1 MLRAERAGAGA
12 SRDFYGSGPPVE
24 RERDIAAVATT
35 RDQHGS
41 SAATSTP
48 MRRIRSACRACA
60 ASGHAAAPLPKS
72 DELAP
77 PHGLPLRP
85 SMISYFVVGI
95 PRSASQEN
103 WPPMAATGAALRIR
117 AKAAILVAKPS

>member
-1 MLRAERAGAGA
+1 MGRILSRSGAEIPDHRHLLLRAR
-12 SRDFYGSGPPVE
+12 
-24 RERDIAAVATT
+24 RERPRGRAAEQ
-35 RDQHGS
+35 R
-41 SAATSTP
+41 
-48 MRRIRSACRACA
+48 
-60 ASGHAAAPLPKS
+60 

-103 WPPMAATGAALRIR
+103 WPPMAATAAALRIR
-117 AKAAILVAKPS
+117 AKCMARPRGARRISESDERESCNEARWAA